1 MKKPTRERGQFLGT
15 YFLQVGLK
23 IMNEK
28 TDLSKREKRLY
39 ELRMLIVG
47 YMQIENISKAR
58 EHFELWQAELE
69 LEKDKQVAQ

>member
-1 MKKPTRERGQFLGT
+1 
-15 YFLQVGLK
+15 
-23 IMNEK
+23 MNEK